1 MGNLY
6 SFRRKRRQTEV
17 LTNIVHRP
25 QTVCKKFELEL
36 DVSLSNINCMLF
48 NSRSEMVQMRKIEI
62 VRRNASILLFTRC
75 WLNSNLKPFP
85 SEHDPYNLFSFTSLT
100 TTVCVVLKAC
110 FAQDLS
116 GEKKLE
122 RKRKLL
128 QTLALRGETYSY
140 NNSLL
145 VDYTN
150 TLPSDF
156 RLLRSSTERST
167 WSRVAMV
174 R

>member
-1 MGNLY
+1 
-6 SFRRKRRQTEV
+6 
-17 LTNIVHRP
+17 
-25 QTVCKKFELEL
+25 
-36 DVSLSNINCMLF
+36 
-48 NSRSEMVQMRKIEI
+48 MVQMRKIEI

-75 WLNSNLKPFP
+75 GLNSNLKPFP

-128 QTLALRGETYSY
+128 QTLALRGET
-140 NNSLL
+140 
-145 VDYTN
+145 
-150 TLPSDF
+150 
-156 RLLRSSTERST
+156 
-167 WSRVAMV
+167 
-174 R
+174 